1 MTIVGQLT
9 SATANAGFDQ
19 TRNTQIQAWEHEI
32 EILKT
37 ALQDLANAIPT
48 SDCHI
53 LLEFPIPRR
62 GKRVDA
68 VLLVQDLIFLIECK
82 TDAESVDHSA
92 LYQVEDYALDMRDF
106 HAPSRNVP
114 IVPIVLGTAGISLPA
129 CGSGNHTDTV
139 QPVTV
144 CNPPQLSEG
153 IMRWYQTLHDDA
165 RPCIEPRAWN
175 YGAYRPVPTIIEAAT
190 RLFQG
195 HEVRDIAQSHAGENL
210 SKTVDA
216 LKQAVE
222 YARSARQ
229 KVACFV
235 TGVPGSGKT
244 LAGLDLAH
252 CSALSDDSSPG
263 ATFLSGNGPLVAV
276 LTEALARDHAERTA
290 RPKRSA
296 LREVK
301 TFLDN
306 VHKFLGEYAER
317 PDQVPVE
324 HVIIFD
330 EAQRAWDEAKALA
343 KFGRTASEPEMMLRI
358 MDRHTDWAVLVGL
371 VGSGQEI
378 HDGEAG
384 LQEWGRALSAE
395 FTNWEV
401 WATDRVIGEAPQQAT
416 MLFQTLPEHLNVR
429 AKPALHLNVPIRSHR
444 AEQLTRWVDAVLAG
458 NPTAAADSVP
468 DMSDYPI
475 MLTRSLQKAKQW
487 LRQRGR
493 GLRRFGL
500 LASSGGRRLRSHGI
514 EVSSGFTGGYAYENW
529 FLNDRDDIRSSYQ
542 LEVAATEF
550 ECQGLELDYTCV
562 CWANDFHRDSKKPKW
577 CYRRL
582 HGTQLQ
588 TVRKKRTQEY
598 ILNKYRV
605 LLTRARH
612 GMVIWV
618 PAGTTED
625 PTFLP
630 QPLDTTHAYLI
641 ESGATPLELQD

>member
-1 MTIVGQLT
+1 M
-9 SATANAGFDQ
+9 
-19 TRNTQIQAWEHEI
+19 
-32 EILKT
+32 
-37 ALQDLANAIPT
+37 
-48 SDCHI
+48 
-53 LLEFPIPRR
+53 
-62 GKRVDA
+62 
-68 VLLVQDLIFLIECK
+68 
-82 TDAESVDHSA
+82 
-92 LYQVEDYALDMRDF
+92 
-106 HAPSRNVP
+106 
-114 IVPIVLGTAGISLPA
+114 PIVLGGAGISLSA
-129 CGSGNHTDTV
+129 CGAGNHIDTV
-139 QPVTV
+139 QSVTA
-144 CNPPQLSEG
+144 CHPRQLSET
-153 IMRWYQTLHDDA
+153 IMNWYQTLHDGA
-165 RPCIEPRAWN
+165 RLCIEPEAWN
-175 YGAYRPVPTIIEAAT
+175 YGSYKPVPTIIEAAT

-195 HEVRDIAQSHAGENL
+195 HQVRDIAQSHAGENL
-210 SKTVDA
+210 SKTVDT
-216 LKQAVE
+216 LKKAVE

-252 CSALSDDSSPG
+252 CSALTDDASPG

-276 LTEALARDHAERTA
+276 LTEALARDHAERTD

-301 TFLDN
+301 TFVDN
-306 VHKFLGEYAER
+306 VHKFLREYAGRDHEL
-317 PDQVPVE
+317 PVE

-330 EAQRAWDEAKALA
+330 EAQRAWDERKSLT
-343 KFGRTASEPEMMLRI
+343 KFGRNASEPEMMLRI

-384 LQEWGRALSAE
+384 LQEWGRALSDE
-395 FTNWEV
+395 FTNWQV
-401 WATDRVIGEAPQQAT
+401 WATEQVVGEAPQQAT
-416 MLFQTLPEHLNVR
+416 MLFRTMPEHLKVL
-429 AKPALHLNVPIRSHR
+429 AKPALHLSVPIRSHR
-444 AEQLTRWVDAVLAG
+444 AEQLTVWVDAALAG
-458 NPTAAADSVP
+458 NLTAAAENLP
-468 DMSDYPI
+468 AMSDYPI
-475 MLTRSLQKAKQW
+475 MLTRSLQRAKQW

-529 FLNDRDDIRSSYQ
+529 FLNDRHDIRSSYQ

-562 CWANDFHRDSKKPKW
+562 CWADDFHRDPNNPKW

-582 HGTQLQ
+582 HGAHLQ

-612 GMVIWV
+612 GMIIWV
-618 PAGTTED
+618 PEGNEED
-625 PTFLP
+625 PTFPP
-630 QPLDTTHAYLI
+630 QPLDATYDYLRKC
-641 ESGATPLELQD
+641 GARPLELQE